1 MWEIFM
7 WFSGFKGKTPFYRIF
22 LQREAFDFRHIEVD
36 YFIFF
41 LSIMLN
47 TTYHVN
53 TLLIGWFKCQVR
65 IYWLNFYVRMVILHI
80 SQSSRSQMFY

>member
-36 YFIFF
+36 YFKHLF
-41 LSIMLN
+41 LKYYVKYYISRE
-47 TTYHVN
+47 YFVN
-53 TLLIGWFKCQVR
+53 WMIQMPGQNLLAKFLC
-65 IYWLNFYVRMVILHI
+65 
-80 SQSSRSQMFY
+80 